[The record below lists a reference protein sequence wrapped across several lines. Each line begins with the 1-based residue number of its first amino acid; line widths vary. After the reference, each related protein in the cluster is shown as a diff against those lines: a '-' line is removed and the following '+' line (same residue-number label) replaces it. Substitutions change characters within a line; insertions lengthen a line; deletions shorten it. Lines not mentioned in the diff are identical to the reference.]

1 MKFNYLSMAVVSM
14 LLGSALAGCSSDS
27 ILNDEPQIADRDM
40 QLFIKVAIADPG
52 NTSTRADNGNNQDSE
67 NYFDPKNYTDG
78 SKEEMAINSVL
89 FVFYDAK
96 GIYIN
101 SQQVGKDKFTGSEG
115 NGSGNMETTLKII
128 VPVDLKEG
136 QGMPT
141 SVMAYVNPT
150 PVASG
155 SVDQSFGRALCL
167 KRGLEQIVPSSI
179 VPSTDG
185 KNHTGFTM
193 TNSVYYDTTVPA
205 NGPVIAAT
213 VPEDALFDDEETA
226 KKDENTSKE
235 ITIYVE
241 RVVAKVTLTNT
252 ADAFTP
258 KPATAADANDA
269 NNHIVID
276 GYTLSFVP
284 VAWAVNNLEKET
296 FLIKNFRSQ
305 NTDGT
310 ATTEITNL
318 DYTTANDANH
328 MGGLQNPSWN
338 YYLPTQE
345 SDLDQIN
352 NGHRSFWAFSPTYF
366 NGGKYPETADI
377 YGNGT
382 DFSLYY
388 LCYKTIANGQKGWAL
403 KYNNGFSADEC
414 IYTLENTMRPSVIAD
429 NMGRV
434 MSSAT
439 IVGYYTLTKNNTTI
453 TDANDKPATFYVSRG
468 NGDATKY
475 KIWEAADMLT
485 AFMGK
490 NSVILVNN
498 GTAEAPDYEP
508 ATDKNDFEVI
518 HPSSDVYGNAPLA
531 SRHVTLQLK
540 STAVASGKY
549 YYVNT
554 NGVTVPITTT
564 NINEANFNLYSSLSN
579 EFGMIEGFQ
588 NGKAYFN
595 VPIKHLWAKTGNDL
609 GSATLGEYG
618 VVRNH
623 AYNIEITGIQGLGT
637 GVENPEDPII
647 PNVDKKQYY
656 VRTKIHVQR
665 WRLVPQ
671 QSVILK

>member
-1 MKFNYLSMAVVSM
+1 MKFNYLSMAAVSM

-27 ILNDEPQIADRDM
+27 ILNDEPQIAEKDM

-52 NTSTRADNGNNQDSE
+52 NTSTRADDSE

-78 SKEEMAINSVL
+78 NKEEMAINSVL
-89 FVFYDAK
+89 FVFYDSK
-96 GIYIN
+96 GNYIN

-193 TNSVYYDTTVPA
+193 TNSVYYDTTFPA

-213 VPEDALFDDEETA
+213 VPKDALFDDEETA

-258 KPATAADANDA
+258 KPATPANANDA

-276 GYTLSFVP
+276 DYTLSFVP

-345 SDLDQIN
+345 SGLDQIN

-377 YGNGT
+377 YGTGAN
-382 DFSLYY
+382 FSLYY
-388 LCYKTIANGQKGWAL
+388 LRYETIESGRKGWAL

-453 TDANDKPATFYVSRG
+453 KDANDKPATFYVSRG

-498 GTAEAPDYEP
+498 GTAEAPDYKP

-540 STAVASGKY
+540 SAAVASGKY

-579 EFGMIEGFQ
+579 EFGMIEGFN

-623 AYNIEITGIQGLGT
+623 AYHIEITGIQGLGT
-637 GVENPEDPII
+637 GVEDPEDPII

-656 VRTKIHVQR
+656 VKTKIHVQR

>member
-1 MKFNYLSMAVVSM
+1 MAVVSM

-531 SRHVTLQLK
+531 NRHVTLQLK

>member
-531 SRHVTLQLK
+531 NRHVTLQLK

>member
-1 MKFNYLSMAVVSM
+1 MAAVSM

-439 IVGYYTLTKNNTTI
+439 IVGYYTLTKDNTTI
-453 TDANDKPATFYVSRG
+453 KDANDKPATFYVSRG

-498 GTAEAPDYEP
+498 GTTEAPDYEP

-540 STAVASGKY
+540 SAAVASGKY

-579 EFGMIEGFQ
+579 EFGMIEGFN

-595 VPIKHLWAKTGNDL
+595 VPIKHLWAKAGDDL

-623 AYNIEITGIQGLGT
+623 AYHIEITGIQGLGT
-637 GVENPEDPII
+637 GVEDPEDPII

-656 VRTKIHVQR
+656 VKTKIHVQR

>member
-27 ILNDEPQIADRDM
+27 ILNDEPQIVDRDM

-352 NGHRSFWAFSPTYF
+352 NGHRSFWAFSSTYF

-498 GTAEAPDYEP
+498 GTTEAPDYKP

>member
-96 GIYIN
+96 GNYIN

-498 GTAEAPDYEP
+498 GTTEAPDYKP

>member
-1 MKFNYLSMAVVSM
+1 MAAVSM

-27 ILNDEPQIADRDM
+27 ILNDEPQIAEKDM

-52 NTSTRADNGNNQDSE
+52 STSTRANNSNNQDPG
-67 NYFDPKNYTDG
+67 NYFDPNAYTDG
-78 SKEEMAINSVL
+78 NKEEMAINSVL

-96 GIYIN
+96 GNYIN
-101 SQQVGKDKFTGSEG
+101 SQQIGKDKFTGSEG
-115 NGSGNMETTLKII
+115 NGTGNMETTLKII

-167 KRGLEQIVPSSI
+167 KRGLEQIVPSTI
-179 VPSTDG
+179 VPTTTQYPTS
-185 KNHTGFTM
+185 HTGFTM
-193 TNSVYYDTTVPA
+193 TNSVYYNTTVPA

-213 VPEDALFDDEETA
+213 VPEDALFDDEQTA
-226 KKDENTSKE
+226 KKDDSTSKE

-252 ADAFTP
+252 ANAFTP
-258 KPATAADANDA
+258 KAATAADANDA

-276 GYTLSFVP
+276 DYTLSFVP

-318 DYTTANDANH
+318 DYSTANDANH

-345 SDLDQIN
+345 SGLDQIN

-377 YGNGT
+377 YGNGKN
-382 DFSLYY
+382 FSLYY
-388 LCYKTIANGQKGWAL
+388 LRYETIESGKQGWAL
-403 KYNNGFSADEC
+403 KYDKDNGFSADKC

-439 IVGYYTLTKNNTTI
+439 IVGYYTLTKDNNQI
-453 TDANDKPATFYVSRG
+453 KDANDKPATFYVSRG
-468 NGDATKY
+468 NGDAANY

-485 AFMGK
+485 DFMK
-490 NSVILVNN
+490 ENTIILVNN
-498 GTAEAPDYEP
+498 GTAETPDYKP
-508 ATDKNDFEVI
+508 ATVADISDFEVI

-540 STAVASGKY
+540 SEAIASGKY

-579 EFGMIEGFQ
+579 EFGMIEGFN

-595 VPIKHLWAKTGNDL
+595 VPIKHIWAKPGDDL
-609 GSATLGEYG
+609 GNATLGEYG

-637 GVENPEDPII
+637 GVENTEDPII

-656 VRTKIHVQR
+656 VKTKIHVQR
-665 WRLVPQ
+665 WRIVPQ